1 MKKICVATG
10 SRADYGLLR
19 WVIKGISESKLL
31 NLQIIATGSHLSP
44 THGHTVDEIISDGF
58 LPSKTVEMLVNSD
71 TTVGTT
77 KSFGL
82 AMVGLADALSDL
94 KPDLVLLLGDR
105 YEALATATASLF
117 AGVPIAHIHGGETT
131 EGAFDEAIRHSIT
144 KMSHL
149 HFVAAEAYRQRVIQL
164 GEHPDTVHTVG
175 GLGIDAMSKLKLI
188 PRKQLESDLKI
199 SFAPLNL
206 LVTYH
211 PETLANNDNDDF
223 RIILRALE
231 GITGA
236 NIFFTMPNADP
247 AANKIRLQIQEFAK
261 TRGNVF
267 VFESLGQIRYLSL
280 LKQVDAVV
288 GNSSSG
294 ILEAPSFCISTV
306 NIGDRQRGRLRA
318 KSIIDCAPDLEELKK
333 AINKAISIEYR
344 ELIVDT
350 INPYGT
356 GDASSKIV
364 SHLETLETGGLRRKR
379 FYDLLHSS

>member
-31 NLQIIATGSHLSP
+31 NLQILATGSHLSP

-58 LPSKTVEMLVNSD
+58 VPSKTVEMLVNSD

-105 YEALATATASLF
+105 YEALATATASLI

-144 KMSHL
+144 KMSHV
-149 HFVAAEAYRQRVIQL
+149 HYVAAEAYRQRVIQL
-164 GEHPDTVHTVG
+164 GEQPDSVHTVG
-175 GLGIDAMSKLKLI
+175 GLGIDALSKLNLI
-188 PRKQLESDLKI
+188 PREKLETELNAN
-199 SFAPLNL
+199 FAPVNL

-211 PETLANNDNDDF
+211 PETLANKSQDDF
-223 RIILRALE
+223 RTLLAALE
-231 GITGA
+231 SIPNA

-247 AANKIRLQIQEFAK
+247 AANRIRLQINAFAK
-261 TRGNVF
+261 TRPNVF

-280 LKQVDAVV
+280 LRQVDAVI

-294 ILEAPSFCISTV
+294 ILEAPSFCIATV
-306 NIGDRQRGRLRA
+306 NIGDRQLGRLRA
-318 KSIIDCAPDLEELKK
+318 KSILDCGPELNELEK
-333 AINKAISIEYR
+333 AIHKAISPDFHQFIA
-344 ELIVDT
+344 DT
-350 INPYGT
+350 VNPYGH
-356 GDASSKIV
+356 GNASSQIV
-364 SHLETLETGGLRRKR
+364 SHLETLETSTLGRKR
-379 FYDLLHSS
+379 FFDIPHSG